1 MRDYLLSFFR
11 EFAYAPEDVQVLL
24 GAYDRITEDAEAS
37 ALWQEALSL
46 YDADMFCDYT
56 KIIELADAAA
66 ERLEIHA
73 YTLELLIF
81 LCLTRQAAVYY
92 QDRGLDEALFHNT
105 MLDLRYKLEE
115 CKAVYGIVGSFVA
128 SWFRGFFK
136 LTRFTFGRLQFE
148 IIPFDGNYEKDGHV
162 LTPESKVINIHI
174 PRTGTPMDPE
184 SCDRAFAMA
193 KEFFGSQVGET
204 APFVCNSWLLFPEH
218 KTMLSSQSN
227 TYQFLMRFDII
238 RSSYYK
244 DRSNLWRLFDTMEVH
259 PDRLPTDTSFRR
271 SYVEHLKKG
280 GRLGGGY
287 GVFFL

>member
-1 MRDYLLSFFR
+1 MRDYLLSFF
-11 EFAYAPEDVQVLL
+11 EAFAYVPEDAQVLL
-24 GAYDRITEDAEAS
+24 GAYDRITEDAEAY
-37 ALWQEALSL
+37 ALWQEALAL
-46 YDADMFCDYT
+46 YDADMFCDYI
-56 KIIELADAAA
+56 KILELADAVAD
-66 ERLEIHA
+66 RLEMNV

-81 LCLTRQAAVYY
+81 VCLTPKAAEYYRQK
-92 QDRGLDEALFHNT
+92 GLDEALFHNT

-128 SWFRGFFK
+128 RWFRGFFN
-136 LTRFTFGRLQFE
+136 LTRFAFGRLQFE
-148 IIPFDGNYEKDGHV
+148 IIQFDGNYEKDGHV

-204 APFVCNSWLLFPEH
+204 APFVCSSWLLFPEH

-227 TYQFLMRFDII
+227 TYKFLMRFDII

-259 PDRLPTDTSFRR
+259 PDRLPADTSFRR
-271 SYVEHLKKG
+271 CYVEHLKKG